1 MTTST
6 IAPSSNNNADLL
18 MMITPE
24 RSDITKTATS
34 FKPLLITPS
43 KITCSRPL
51 FVFSPRQKKHS
62 PSKFELKVKIKRL
75 QQKIRRQSTSIN
87 NLKDLLKDFRKKN
100 LLENNTEELLLEK
113 FEGTSLE
120 LFKNLIKNKG
130 RKATGRRYSKAIKE
144 FSLTLHYYSPK
155 AYEYAR

>member
-1 MTTST
+1 
-6 IAPSSNNNADLL
+6 
-18 MMITPE
+18 MITPE
-24 RSDITKTATS
+24 RSVINTS
-34 FKPLLITPS
+34 FEPLLITPS
-43 KITCSRPL
+43 RATCSRPL
-51 FVFSPRQKKHS
+51 FVASPKHKKHS
-62 PSKFELKVKIKRL
+62 PSKFELKLKIKRL
-75 QQKIRRQSTSIN
+75 QQKIRRQNTSLT

-100 LLENNTEELLLEK
+100 LLENDTEQILLEK
-113 FEGTSLE
+113 FEGTNLE